1 MLAHFVRH
9 YLPWLLVGGFLPF
22 TFAPFDL
29 VWLPYPLFALAF
41 CMLPSLATRS
51 LKQFA
56 LAGWCLGFGF
66 FTVGVSWV
74 YFSIHDY
81 GNASPT
87 LAGGLTLLFTALL
100 ALFFVLQFL
109 LLGLSFRYARLDRI
123 LPARQVLL
131 GGLIFAAVWVLFEW
145 VRAWLLSGFPWLL
158 LGEALPSASTGGWMA
173 GWAPVAGVYA
183 CSLLILLM
191 ALVLALIVQ
200 ELLERTKKKPDM
212 ADHQPQ
218 IRSARWPA
226 YTFTGIV
233 LALVLSGY
241 GLSTVQ
247 WTTANGPAL
256 TAALVQPNIAQA
268 LKWKSS
274 ERDSIVRTYLDM
286 TAPLWDAD
294 IILWPETALPLYEH
308 QAVSLLDQLARR
320 ADSENTAFFTGI
332 LTVSEGDE
340 GEIQVHN
347 SFIGLGKAQGRY
359 DKQRLVPF
367 GEYVP
372 MQSLLRGLID
382 FFNLPMSDMRPG
394 RPNQSPLMMQLS
406 AGGQT
411 YSVAALICYE
421 VVYPDFVANQAADTD
436 LMITVSNDTWFGR
449 SIGPLQHL
457 QIARMRALEQQ
468 KPFLRGTNNG
478 VTAIIGA
485 DGIIQDRLAQF
496 ETGVLRGEVQP
507 RQGATPFARSGS
519 LPILFLSALLI
530 VGSSLRARRQ

>member
-1 MLAHFVRH
+1 MFASFFRH
-9 YLPWLLVGGFLPF
+9 YLPWLLIGGLLPF
-22 TFAPFDL
+22 TFAPFDQ

-41 CMLPSLATRS
+41 CMLPTLARRN
-51 LKQFA
+51 LRQFA

-100 ALFFVLQFL
+100 SLFFVLQFL
-109 LLGLSFRYARLDRI
+109 LLGLSFRYGGLSRLAAR
-123 LPARQVLL
+123 RQVLF
-131 GGLIFAAVWVLFEW
+131 GGLLFAAVWVLFEW

-158 LGEALPSASTGGWMA
+158 LGEALPASSTGGWMS

-191 ALVLALIVQ
+191 ALALGLVINR
-200 ELLERTKKKPDM
+200 LLERIRNTAESPPAPDSTGL
-212 ADHQPQ
+212 P
-218 IRSARWPA
+218 SWPD
-226 YTFTGIV
+226 YTFAVLV
-233 LALVLSGY
+233 LALVLGGY
-241 GLSTVQ
+241 GLSSVQ
-247 WTTANGPAL
+247 WTSANGPVL
-256 TAALVQPNIAQA
+256 SAALVQPNIAQA

-274 ERDSIVRTYLDM
+274 EQDRIVRTYIDM
-286 TAPLWDAD
+286 TTPIWDAD
-294 IILWPETALPLYEH
+294 IILWPETALPLYQH
-308 QAVSLLDQLARR
+308 QAVNLLKQLGQR
-320 ADSENTAFFTGI
+320 ADSEQAAFFTGI
-332 LTVSEGDE
+332 LTVSESDA

-347 SFIGLGKAQGRY
+347 SFIGLGKASGQY

-372 MQSLLRGLID
+372 MQSILRGLID

-394 RPNQSPLMMQLS
+394 RTEQAPLTMQLNS
-406 AGGQT
+406 SGET
-411 YSVAALICYE
+411 YTVAALICYE
-421 VVYPDFVANQAADTD
+421 VVYPDFVASQAADVD

-468 KPFLRGTNNG
+468 KPILRGTNNG

-496 ETGVLRGEVQP
+496 ESGVLRGEVQP
-507 RQGATPFARSGS
+507 RQGATPFARTGS
-519 LPILFLSALLI
+519 MPILLLCGLLI
-530 VGSSLRARRQ
+530 VGVVLQARRA